1 VRLIVDRIEG
11 NLAVCEKSDK
21 SMVDI
26 ELTKLPDDVK
36 EGDVL
41 IEKDGNYELDL
52 TETEKR
58 KKRVQALMDDLFE

>member
-1 VRLIVDRIEG
+1 MRLIVDRIEG
-11 NLAVCEKSDK
+11 DLAVCEKSDK
-21 SMVDI
+21 TMVDI
-26 ELTKLPDDVK
+26 ELTQLPDDVK

-58 KKRVQALMDDLFE
+58 RKRVQALMDDLFE

>member
-1 VRLIVDRIEG
+1 MRLIVDRIEG

-26 ELTKLPDDVK
+26 HLTKLPDDVK
-36 EGDVL
+36 AGDVL

-58 KKRVQALMDDLFE
+58 KKRIQALMEDLFE